1 MLDTVVPHINEHGFI
16 PEALI
21 PKCRNC
27 GGDVFGNVRGDGN
40 FLHGLYDEQN
50 YALRRWMK
58 MNVDSNRTV
67 AIVEVGAGFNTPTV
81 TRFPMESFAR
91 QLGER
96 GRFIRINPS
105 DVEVPSD
112 LKKAISIDEG
122 WQVLKDI
129 YGQVIT
135 PGRAKDSD
143 IDAGYGSSIS
153 TRDDCPVR
161 ANSPVYSKFR
171 PLRLEYLPEP
181 IRRTKGLI

>member
-1 MLDTVVPHINEHGFI
+1 
-16 PEALI
+16 
-21 PKCRNC
+21 
-27 GGDVFGNVRGDGN
+27 
-40 FLHGLYDEQN
+40 
-50 YALRRWMK
+50 

-143 IDAGYGSSIS
+143 IDAVMAHQSLQGMTVPYEKTVRF
-153 TRDDCPVR
+153 TRSLGHFDWNIFLNQLKD
-161 ANSPVYSKFR
+161 
-171 PLRLEYLPEP
+171 
-181 IRRTKGLI
+181 